1 MTSCY
6 VIASSKLCPEVGDD
20 YTTLCNFGGR
30 SSVARAALF
39 KAIER
44 GGGGGTGGGPP
55 PPGRPPPPQPVT
67 GSTRS
72 ERKLGL
78 NIKSLISLAQAM
90 VY

>member
-44 GGGGGTGGGPP
+44 GGGGGGGAPP
-55 PPGRPPPPQPVT
+55 PPPPNLSQ
-67 GSTRS
+67 
-72 ERKLGL
+72 EAQEAKE
-78 NIKSLISLAQAM
+78 SL
-90 VY
+90 V

>member
-1 MTSCY
+1 MHFERNFDSAGKLNNVTSYY

-20 YTTLCNFGGR
+20 YTALCNF
-30 SSVARAALF
+30 L

-44 GGGGGTGGGPP
+44 GGGGALE
-55 PPGRPPPPQPVT
+55 PPQPVT
-67 GSTRS
+67 GS

-78 NIKSLISLAQAM
+78 NSKCLISLAQAT